1 MNELFDTYPKKLGGA
16 LGSIVM
22 VGLIILAVLS
32 ARADG
37 RVDYCYLESSMYDA
51 ETVFAIR
58 RIHLKGHRKW
68 SIDIT
73 LWSERVAMADSIH
86 GMELVGMAA
95 SQFCPDG
102 KVH

>member
-1 MNELFDTYPKKLGGA
+1 MIERFGWVTATVLGTVLGVAAIA
-16 LGSIVM
+16 LAI
-22 VGLIILAVLS
+22 LS

-37 RVDYCYLESSMYDA
+37 RVDYCYLESSMHDA
-51 ETVFAIR
+51 ETVFASR

-68 SIDIT
+68 SFDIT

>member
-1 MNELFDTYPKKLGGA
+1 MNELFDTYPKKLGWA

-32 ARADG
+32 AMADG
-37 RVDYCYLESSMYDA
+37 RVDYCYVESSMHDS
-51 ETVFAIR
+51 ETVFASR
-58 RIHLKGHRKW
+58 RINLKGHRKW
-68 SIDIT
+68 SVDIT
-73 LWSERVAMADSIH
+73 LWSERIPVNESVH

>member
-1 MNELFDTYPKKLGGA
+1 MSKPEIKLLTDNLVDAAVDAGA
-16 LGSIVM
+16 
-22 VGLIILAVLS
+22 
-32 ARADG
+32 R
-37 RVDYCYLESSMYDA
+37 YLESSMHDA
-51 ETVFAIR
+51 ETVFASR

-68 SIDIT
+68 SFDIT